1 MFIDVI
7 DVGMGN
13 IRSIS
18 NILSRLGIS
27 CRIVSEANSL
37 TSRTLILPGVGSA
50 RPFMQKI
57 HAGQF
62 DTAIK
67 EHTRKGNKLI
77 GICLGFQ
84 VLTEFSEEDG
94 GTKCLGLIKTN
105 TVHLNKSYNLANHNQ
120 WENFSL
126 RKQEFCLAKDS
137 ESIALQ
143 RLSVVRGRVFYN
155 HEYGVEIPKKSSSF
169 KQINPTNLSS
179 FASMYL
185 KDNIIGIQFHPEKSQ
200 VTGLKLLSMLL

>member
-1 MFIDVI
+1 MVDII

-13 IRSIS
+13 IRSIK
-18 NILSRLGIS
+18 NVLSRLGVS
-27 CRIVSEANSL
+27 CRVVHEPSSL

-57 HAGQF
+57 SALQF
-62 DTAIK
+62 DSAIQQ
-67 EHTRKGNKLI
+67 HIFNGNKLI

-94 GTKCLGLIKTN
+94 GTKCLGLIKSN
-105 TVHLNKSYNLANHNQ
+105 TIHLSNCYHSSNHNQ
-120 WENFSL
+120 WEKFSIRKPDLCLSENFDSL
-126 RKQEFCLAKDS
+126 LRC
-137 ESIALQ
+137 

-155 HEYGVEIPKKSSSF
+155 HEYGVNIPCAQEYF
-169 KQINPTNLSS
+169 MPINSTDLSS
-179 FASMYL
+179 FASMYS

-200 VTGLKLLSMLL
+200 ITGLQLLSLVL